1 VFATPDASL
10 DRNGDELTMRVVVA
24 VAFMLVLGVPFAAGV
39 GAMAL
44 PVSRDARIAIAVV
57 PVALLV
63 VALGAGVFWL
73 GDIGGAIV
81 VVIGTWAWLLGVG
94 MSGGVRSLI
103 RLVARL
109 QRA

>member
-1 VFATPDASL
+1 
-10 DRNGDELTMRVVVA
+10 
-24 VAFMLVLGVPFAAGV
+24 
-39 GAMAL
+39 
-44 PVSRDARIAIAVV
+44 V